1 MSDSP
6 EAVVRAFF
14 KELGRGNGGLISAVE
29 QYTADDCI
37 WENTGLPSAP
47 DKAGMLAMMQGFIDG
62 YALDKLIVDLVG
74 LGVSGDMVLTERV
87 DHMDT
92 ADGTRLLSFPLAG
105 TLTVKNGKITR
116 WSDYFDPRPLL
127 PPA

>member
-1 MSDSP
+1 MNQHP
-6 EAVVRAFF
+6 EVVVRAFF
-14 KELGRGNGGLISAVE
+14 AELGRGGGLI
-29 QYTADDCI
+29 TAIERYMADEAR
-37 WENTGLPSAP
+37 WENAGLPTAAS
-47 DKAGMLAMMQGFIDG
+47 KAEILTMMQGFIAG
-62 YALDKLIVDLVG
+62 YALDALVIDIVG
-74 LGVSGDMVLTERV
+74 LAVSGDMVLTERI

-105 TLTVKNGKITR
+105 TLTVRNGLIVR